1 MKTLALDLDSGRLS
15 RWIGDSREFAGW
27 SDRYGD
33 LYTLR
38 VHVYSSAGRKVPSCS
53 LQLLV
58 KRPRRRDVKAL
69 WDLGTFARVPSMIAP
84 NFATY
89 VGQVSVTGEAYREA
103 LKLDA
108 SPGNDLPKF
117 DFLGVLRVVTSSG
130 VVESEFDYEVVNSGF
145 RPNDSNLGSVYIGVS
160 ETGSLLVRSISGAE
174 WRELLVAGTGAG
186 TTFAVGGT
194 ALGPVEQLTLDED
207 FVRVENGVLQIKNDD
222 NNQWVNLLMS
232 GPGGASLT
240 LGDTP
245 AVGFSLSDERF
256 KVGPEGRLLLRNITT
271 GNWHEARIQLADG
284 VNVLALG
291 DEYDDSQV

>member
-38 VHVYSSAGRKVPSCS
+38 VHVYSSSGRKVPSCA

-69 WDLGTFARVPSMIAP
+69 WNLGTFSRVPSMIAP

-89 VGQVSVTGEAYREA
+89 VGQVSATGEAYREA

-108 SPGNDLPKF
+108 APGNDLPKV
-117 DFLGVLRVVTSSG
+117 DFLAILRVVTSG
-130 VVESEFDYEVVNSGF
+130 GIVESEFSYELTNSGY
-145 RPNDSNLGSVYIGVS
+145 RPNDSNLGSVYVGIS
-160 ETGSLLVRSISGAE
+160 DTGSILVRSIDGAE

-222 NNQWVNLLMS
+222 NNEWVNLLMS
-232 GPGGASLT
+232 GPGGTPLA
-240 LGDTP
+240 LGSTP
-245 AVGFSLSDERF
+245 EVGFSLSNDRF

-271 GNWHEARIQLADG
+271 GNWHEARIQLADD